1 MNKFFQHIRVNMGRG
16 LLAVIPLFLS
26 VVAVALLYKLIDKRV
41 MVFLDQ
47 YFDVH
52 HIPGFGVLIL
62 LFFLLL
68 IGLITSNV
76 VGRRLLRVVEYIS
89 VRIPFVK
96 QVYSVSKQIGDVLGS
111 TQGRDVFRKAVLV
124 NYPNANQWTIA
135 LLTGRMKDKNTGED
149 WLKVYIPMAHP
160 VIGFVYMV
168 KEKQVLYPGWSVEEA
183 LKMVVSLG
191 IIAPKT
197 V

>member
-1 MNKFFQHIRVNMGRG
+1 MNKFFQHIRMNVVRG
-16 LLAVIPLFLS
+16 LLAVIPLFLCT
-26 VVAVALLYKLIDKRV
+26 VAAILLYKLIDKRV

-52 HIPGFGVLIL
+52 HIPGFGIL
-62 LFFLLL
+62 LLLAFLFL
-68 IGLITSNV
+68 IGLIVSNV
-76 VGRRLLRVVEYIS
+76 VGRRLLQWIEYIS
-89 VRIPFVK
+89 ARIPFVK

-149 WLKVYIPMAHP
+149 WLKVYIPMTHP
-160 VIGFVYMV
+160 IIGFVYVV
-168 KEKQVLYPGWSVEEA
+168 KEKQVLYPNWSVEEA
-183 LKMVVSLG
+183 LKMVVSVG